1 MKSDGFHHSSFC
13 FAMDYPQENV
23 VPIGYE
29 GSKSEQ
35 IEQMFDH
42 IAPTYD
48 KLNHT
53 LSLGVDR
60 YWRNTAIKALKSCK
74 PQRILD
80 VATGTGDFAILAAQ
94 HLNPQQLIGI
104 DISEGMMAVAR
115 KKVADAGLSAEQV
128 SFQRDDC
135 TKLSFP
141 DNSFDAVSS
150 TFGIRNFEQLDKA
163 LTEMY
168 RVLTP
173 GGQLVILE
181 LSTPKHFPMKQ
192 LYKFYSKTMI
202 PLIGKCISRDNSA
215 YTYLPD
221 SIKAFP
227 QGEVLQESLLRAG
240 FSKAIF
246 RRLTFGICTLYIA
259 TK

>member
-1 MKSDGFHHSSFC
+1 MN
-13 FAMDYPQENV
+13 YPQEEV
-23 VPIGYE
+23 LPIGYE

-60 YWRNTAIKALKSCK
+60 YWRNRAIKALKSCK
-74 PQRILD
+74 PRRMLD
-80 VATGTGDFAILAAQ
+80 VATGTGDFAILAAR
-94 HLNPQQLIGI
+94 HLQPGQLIGI

-115 KKVADAGLSAEQV
+115 QKVADAGLSLEKV
-128 SFQRDDC
+128 SFQREDC
-135 TKLSFP
+135 TNLSFA

-150 TFGIRNFEQLDKA
+150 TFGIRNFEHLDKA
-163 LTEMY
+163 FVEMH
-168 RVLTP
+168 RVLSP

-181 LSTPKHFPMKQ
+181 LSTPQGFPMKQ

-227 QGEVLQESLLRAG
+227 QGELLQESLLRAG
-240 FSKAIF
+240 FSKATF

>member
-1 MKSDGFHHSSFC
+1 MN
-13 FAMDYPQENV
+13 YPQEEV
-23 VPIGYE
+23 LPIGYE

-60 YWRNTAIKALKSCK
+60 YWRNRAIKALKSCK
-74 PQRILD
+74 PRRMLD
-80 VATGTGDFAILAAQ
+80 VATGTGDFAILAVR
-94 HLNPQQLIGI
+94 HLQPEQLIGI

-115 KKVADAGLSAEQV
+115 QKVVDAGLSSEKV
-128 SFQRDDC
+128 SFQREDC
-135 TKLSFP
+135 TNLSFA

-150 TFGIRNFEQLDKA
+150 TFGIRNFEHLDKA
-163 LTEMY
+163 FVEMH
-168 RVLTP
+168 RVLSP

-181 LSTPKHFPMKQ
+181 LSTPQDFPMKQ

-227 QGEVLQESLLRAG
+227 QGELLQESLLRAG
-240 FSKAIF
+240 FSKATF

>member
-1 MKSDGFHHSSFC
+1 MN
-13 FAMDYPQENV
+13 YPQEEV
-23 VPIGYE
+23 LPIGYE

-60 YWRNTAIKALKSCK
+60 YWRNRAIKALKSCK
-74 PQRILD
+74 PRRMLD
-80 VATGTGDFAILAAQ
+80 VATGTGDFAILAAR
-94 HLNPQQLIGI
+94 HLQPEQLIGI

-115 KKVADAGLSAEQV
+115 QKVADAGLSLEKV
-128 SFQRDDC
+128 SFQREDC
-135 TKLSFP
+135 TNLSFA

-150 TFGIRNFEQLDKA
+150 TFGIRNFEHLDKA
-163 LTEMY
+163 FAEMY
-168 RVLTP
+168 RVLSP

-181 LSTPKHFPMKQ
+181 LSTPQGFPMKQ

-227 QGEVLQESLLRAG
+227 QGELLQESLLRAG
-240 FSKAIF
+240 FSKATF

>member
-1 MKSDGFHHSSFC
+1 M
-13 FAMDYPQENV
+13 
-23 VPIGYE
+23 
-29 GSKSEQ
+29 
-35 IEQMFDH
+35 
-42 IAPTYD
+42 
-48 KLNHT
+48 
-53 LSLGVDR
+53 
-60 YWRNTAIKALKSCK
+60 
-74 PQRILD
+74 LD
-80 VATGTGDFAILAAQ
+80 VATGTGDFAILAAR
-94 HLNPQQLIGI
+94 HLQPEQLIGI

-115 KKVADAGLSAEQV
+115 QKVADAGLSSEKV
-128 SFQRDDC
+128 SFQREDC
-135 TKLSFP
+135 TNLSFA

-150 TFGIRNFEQLDKA
+150 TFGIRNFEHLDKA
-163 LTEMY
+163 FVEMH
-168 RVLTP
+168 RVLLP

-181 LSTPKHFPMKQ
+181 LSTPQAFPMKQ

-227 QGEVLQESLLRAG
+227 QGELLQESLLRAG
-240 FSKAIF
+240 FSKATF

>member
-1 MKSDGFHHSSFC
+1 
-13 FAMDYPQENV
+13 MDYPQEGV
-23 VPIGYE
+23 LPIGYE

-60 YWRNTAIKALKSCK
+60 YWRKTALKALRSSK
-74 PQRILD
+74 PRRMLD
-80 VATGTGDFAILAAQ
+80 VATGTGDFAILAAR
-94 HLNPQQLIGI
+94 HLQPEQLVGI

-115 KKVADAGLSAEQV
+115 RKAADAGLSSGKV
-128 SFQRDDC
+128 SFQREDC

-163 LTEMY
+163 LSEMH

-181 LSTPKHFPMKQ
+181 LSTPRAFPMKQ

-202 PLIGKCISRDNSA
+202 PLIGKCISSDNSA

-227 QGEVLQESLLRAG
+227 QGEVLQQSLLRAG
-240 FSKAIF
+240 FDKAIF

>member
-1 MKSDGFHHSSFC
+1 
-13 FAMDYPQENV
+13 MDYPQENV
-23 VPIGYE
+23 LPIGYE

-53 LSLGVDR
+53 LSLGIDR
-60 YWRNTAIKALKSCK
+60 YWRNVAIKALKSSK

-80 VATGTGDFAILAAQ
+80 VATGTGDFAILAAR
-94 HLNPQQLIGI
+94 HLHPKQVVGI
-104 DISEGMMAVAR
+104 DISEGMMAVAAQ
-115 KKVADAGLSAEQV
+115 KVLDAGLSSEKV

-135 TKLSFP
+135 TCLSFP

-163 LTEMY
+163 LAEMC
-168 RVLTP
+168 RVLTV

-181 LSTPKHFPMKQ
+181 LSTPQHFPMKQ

-215 YTYLPD
+215 YTYLPN

-227 QGEVLQESLLRAG
+227 QGEVLQQSLLRAG

>member
-1 MKSDGFHHSSFC
+1 MN
-13 FAMDYPQENV
+13 YPQEEV
-23 VPIGYE
+23 LPIGYE

-42 IAPTYD
+42 IASTYD

-60 YWRNTAIKALKSCK
+60 YWRNRAIKALKSCK
-74 PQRILD
+74 PRRMLD
-80 VATGTGDFAILAAQ
+80 VATGTGDFAILAAR
-94 HLNPQQLIGI
+94 HLQPGQLIGI

-115 KKVADAGLSAEQV
+115 QKVADAGLSLEKV
-128 SFQRDDC
+128 SFQREDC
-135 TKLSFP
+135 TNLSFA

-150 TFGIRNFEQLDKA
+150 TFGIRNFEHLDKA
-163 LTEMY
+163 FVEMH
-168 RVLTP
+168 RVLSP

-181 LSTPKHFPMKQ
+181 LSTPQGFPMKQ

-227 QGEVLQESLLRAG
+227 QGELLQESLLRAG
-240 FSKAIF
+240 FSKATF